1 MSLTQNRVSDL
12 AYTPFLRLAAEK
24 LFEPRSGQA
33 FPEISGRLLVVFRDP
48 IDRALNR
55 YETARLVTG
64 DDSMTLESF
73 AKAGSPYA
81 ENNPLTRELLGIGP
95 TDKLGAEQAKVA
107 QELINQHVLVG
118 LFEKIEDT
126 IVRYEQFFSWYV
138 GGANAEIQ
146 QCHEDVWHSFQGGY
160 QINSDYARSD
170 AVGFNLVAA
179 AHTIDRQVVDY
190 ARALFDLQGNILAE
204 LAQKGPA

>member
-126 IVRYEQFFSWYV
+126 IMRYEQFFSWYV

-146 QCHEDVWHSFQGGY
+146 QCHEDVWQSFQGGY